1 MRTSFVATVLN
12 EEKNIK
18 VLLSSLL
25 HQSNKPDEVIIV
37 DGGSKDKTVSEIK
50 EWISKIKSEKSRKRF
65 RLLIKKGNR
74 SIARNE
80 GIKRA
85 KGDIIL
91 LSDAGCFLDRNWTK
105 NIVRPFINPKVDV
118 VAGYY
123 KGLARNIF
131 EKCLIPYVLVMPD
144 RVNPLNFLPSSR
156 SMAFRKLIWKKVGG
170 FPKDYSSNE
179 DYVFAKR
186 LKKNNARIYFKKNAI
201 VFWLPR
207 RNIFQTFVMF
217 FRFALGDAQAGILRP
232 KVLILLARYIFG
244 AWILIY
250 SLYFSLYFMLQLI
263 FYILLIYIIWSI
275 WKNYKYV
282 KDKAALFYLP
292 LIQFTADIA
301 IIFGTILGFFKSV
314 WDIQDKQ

>member
-1 MRTSFVATVLN
+1 MSEVRILSGPQSASIFSYDFSFFIQKCMRIMKTSWVVTVLN
-12 EEKNIK
+12 EEKNIV
-18 VLLSSLL
+18 VLISSIL
-25 HQSNKPDEVIIV
+25 HQSRKPDEVIIV
-37 DGGSKDKTVSEIK
+37 DGGYKDKKVSIIK

-85 KGDIIL
+85 RGDIIL

-105 NIVRPFINPKVDV
+105 NIIKPFSNPKVDV

-144 RVNPLNFLPSSR
+144 KVNPLTFLPSSR

-179 DYVFAKR
+179 HYFFSKK
-186 LKKNNARIYFKKNAI
+186 LKKNNARISFKRNSI
-201 VFWLPR
+201 VFWH
-207 RNIFQTFVMF
+207 
-217 FRFALGDAQAGILRP
+217 
-232 KVLILLARYIFG
+232 
-244 AWILIY
+244 
-250 SLYFSLYFMLQLI
+250 
-263 FYILLIYIIWSI
+263 
-275 WKNYKYV
+275 
-282 KDKAALFYLP
+282 
-292 LIQFTADIA
+292 
-301 IIFGTILGFFKSV
+301 
-314 WDIQDKQ
+314 